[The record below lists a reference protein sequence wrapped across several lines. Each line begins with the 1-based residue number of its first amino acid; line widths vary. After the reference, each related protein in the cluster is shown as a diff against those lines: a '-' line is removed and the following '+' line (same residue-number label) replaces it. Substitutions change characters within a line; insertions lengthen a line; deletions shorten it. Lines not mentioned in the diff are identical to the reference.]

1 MTKMATAMTFSVLLL
16 TIGFAQP
23 AAAQF
28 KGTASGPNTATAGM
42 CQPGSCAQDGGR
54 RARDIT
60 MCSPSNCKKPQT
72 GKSK

>member
-1 MTKMATAMTFSVLLL
+1 MLKMTTLTFAAVLLTMGL
-16 TIGFAQP
+16 SQP

-28 KGTASGPNTATAGM
+28 KGTASGPNTATSGL
-42 CQPGSCAQDGGR
+42 CQPGSCAQDGSR

-60 MCSPSNCKKPQT
+60 MCSPLNCKKSQT

>member
-1 MTKMATAMTFSVLLL
+1 VLLL